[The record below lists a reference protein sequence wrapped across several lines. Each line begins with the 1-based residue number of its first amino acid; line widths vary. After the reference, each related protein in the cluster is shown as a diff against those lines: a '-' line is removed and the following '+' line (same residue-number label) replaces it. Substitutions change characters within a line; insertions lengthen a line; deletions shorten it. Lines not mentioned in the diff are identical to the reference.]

1 MYKDDRL
8 AGLFQAFAGRRAQP
22 PSLLQKIVA
31 GIGAVAVFALALTFS
46 VVLFAVVVSVGAIVW
61 AYLWWTSR
69 KLRKQM
75 RDNPP
80 GGLVIEGEI
89 IREVRT
95 RDGEGG

>member
-8 AGLFQAFAGRRAQP
+8 AGLFRTFAGRTAQA

-31 GIGAVAVFALALTFS
+31 GIGAVILFGLALMFS
-46 VVLFAVVVSVGAIVW
+46 VVLFAVVVTAGAVVW

-69 KLRKQM
+69 KLRRQM

-80 GGLVIEGEI
+80 GGLVIEGEV

-95 RDGEGG
+95 RDGDAG